1 MSFKMISKVMET
13 HFDSPSEK
21 LVMLVMANFFD
32 DKKAKCWPSY
42 EVLAEITGFNKR
54 TIIRVVDGLVSK
66 GFLRKGQ
73 EPTRRGSK
81 RVKNYYV
88 IDFPEDCESVTQDHQ
103 YGDRMSPNGDR
114 MSPNG
119 DRMSPATVT
128 QDHPIL
134 LVDTVKEPVKETIIP
149 LTPKG
154 ERGTICPSSKKRK
167 TKEERQQEERDTRAV
182 IDAYNRIFDG
192 LLPQAEYDKELRGKI
207 IRFREDYLKD
217 KSITGFIAYFEAFK
231 NTASDFYFGN
241 GFTATLDF
249 LLKPKTLRNTRAGA
263 L

>member
-32 DKKAKCWPSY
+32 DKKGKCWPSY
-42 EVLAEITGFNKR
+42 ESLAEVTGFNKR
-54 TIIRVVDGLVSK
+54 TIIRIVDVLVSK
-66 GFLRKGQ
+66 GFLHKGQ
-73 EPTRRGSK
+73 EPVRRGSK

-88 IDFPEDCESVTQDHQ
+88 IDFPEDCESVTQDHLSTMADHQ
-103 YGDRMSPNGDR
+103 YGDRMPPHGDR
-114 MSPNG
+114 MSL
-119 DRMSPATVT
+119 ATVA

-134 LVDTVKEPVKETIIP
+134 LVDTVKEPIKETIIP

-154 ERGTICPSSKKRK
+154 EQVTIRPSSKGRK
-167 TKEERQQEERDTRAV
+167 TKEERQQEEQFARDV

-192 LLPQAEYDKELRGKI
+192 LLPQAEYDKDLKRKI
-207 IRFREDYLKD
+207 IGFRYYLKD
-217 KSITGFIAYFEAFK
+217 RSINGFAAYFEQFK

-241 GFTATLDF
+241 GFTATLDY

>member
-32 DKKAKCWPSY
+32 DKRGKCWPSY
-42 EVLAEITGFNKR
+42 ELLAEVTGFNKR

-88 IDFPEDCESVTQDHQ
+88 IDFPEDCESVTQDHLSTMADHQ
-103 YGDRMSPNGDR
+103 YGDRMSPH
-114 MSPNG
+114 G

-128 QDHPIL
+128 PCHPIL

-149 LTPKG
+149 LTPGGNEVNMPSTKG
-154 ERGTICPSSKKRK
+154 RK
-167 TKEERQQEERDTRAV
+167 TKEERQQEEQFARDV
-182 IDAYNRIFDG
+182 IDTYNRIFDG
-192 LLPQAEYDKELRGKI
+192 LLPQAEYDKDLKRKI
-207 IRFREDYLKD
+207 IGFRYYLKD
-217 KSITGFIAYFEAFK
+217 RSINGFTAYFEQFK

-249 LLKPKTLRNTRAGA
+249 LLKPKTLRNTRAEA

>member
-32 DKKAKCWPSY
+32 DKKGKCWPSY
-42 EVLAEITGFNKR
+42 ELLAEVTGFNKR

-66 GFLRKGQ
+66 GFLHKGQ
-73 EPTRRGSK
+73 EPVRRDSK

-88 IDFPEDCESVTQDHQ
+88 IDFPEDCESVTQDHLSTMADHQ
-103 YGDRMSPNGDR
+103 YGDRMSPH
-114 MSPNG
+114 G

-128 QDHPIL
+128 PCHPIL
-134 LVDTVKEPVKETIIP
+134 LVDTVREPVRETIIP

-154 ERGTICPSSKKRK
+154 NEVNMPSAKGRK
-167 TKEERQQEERDTRAV
+167 TKEELQQEEQFARDV
-182 IDAYNRIFDG
+182 IDAYNQTFDG
-192 LLPQAEYDKELRGKI
+192 LLPQTEYDKDLGRRI
-207 IRFREDYLKD
+207 IGFRDYLKD
-217 KSITGFIAYFEAFK
+217 KSITGFIAYFEEFK
-231 NTASDFYFGN
+231 NTASDFYFGY

-249 LLKPKTLRNTRAGA
+249 LLKPKTLRDTRAGA